1 MQLDPQEGEDYI
13 YYGVMIQEL
22 PQDQSEE
29 RIEEVGFAQ
38 EEREEELEE
47 EEEENE
53 SN

>member
-13 YYGVMIQEL
+13 YYGVMIREL

-29 RIEEVGFAQ
+29 GIAGAGFAQ
-38 EEREEELEE
+38 EGLEE